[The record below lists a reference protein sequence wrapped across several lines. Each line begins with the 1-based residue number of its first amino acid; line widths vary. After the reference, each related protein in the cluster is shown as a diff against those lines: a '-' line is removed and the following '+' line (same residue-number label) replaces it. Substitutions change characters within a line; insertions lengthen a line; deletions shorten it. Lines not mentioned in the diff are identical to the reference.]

1 MHGAEINGKPVPF
14 AYELQNGDVVSILT
28 GKGTPQIDWM
38 RYAKSRSTR
47 SKLRAYFREKQKES
61 LKEAGKILLHDF
73 LEMHRELI
81 QEASYLPQP
90 IDIPVDNLERMN
102 FHLPGRTRYKDV
114 DQLCVAIGKSHNRSF
129 LRGILSK
136 IFKVPLSRFTEVE
149 ESKHASILESVSSAV
164 LRSRSIAR
172 VAAAAAKEAKMGNA
186 IDAATN
192 GEGGINSDA
201 YTMPLYGNMNY
212 GPGISLEVADPDH
225 LCDDCLPIFGDDI
238 VGTRPAGD
246 AGIGITATVHRRGC
260 PHAERALLRSLSA
273 APMSGEDK
281 TSNRFTNRQVNY
293 KAHET
298 EVPVALKWP
307 EADESHQDDD
317 DFYLAEVVLVAADRK
332 LLLADCSE
340 AVSRCSEIAR
350 TGSTTTNEHAILEFL
365 VQVKNVDELQTLMDE
380 LRDIDS
386 VMSVE
391 RRLGSELRR

>member
-1 MHGAEINGKPVPF
+1 
-14 AYELQNGDVVSILT
+14 
-28 GKGTPQIDWM
+28 
-38 RYAKSRSTR
+38 
-47 SKLRAYFREKQKES
+47 
-61 LKEAGKILLHDF
+61 
-73 LEMHRELI
+73 
-81 QEASYLPQP
+81 
-90 IDIPVDNLERMN
+90 
-102 FHLPGRTRYKDV
+102 
-114 DQLCVAIGKSHNRSF
+114 
-129 LRGILSK
+129 
-136 IFKVPLSRFTEVE
+136 
-149 ESKHASILESVSSAV
+149 
-164 LRSRSIAR
+164 
-172 VAAAAAKEAKMGNA
+172 
-186 IDAATN
+186 
-192 GEGGINSDA
+192 
-201 YTMPLYGNMNY
+201 
-212 GPGISLEVADPDH
+212 
-225 LCDDCLPIFGDDI
+225 
-238 VGTRPAGD
+238 
-246 AGIGITATVHRRGC
+246 
-260 PHAERALLRSLSA
+260 
-273 APMSGEDK
+273 MSGEDK

>member
-1 MHGAEINGKPVPF
+1 MHK
-14 AYELQNGDVVSILT
+14 
-28 GKGTPQIDWM
+28 
-38 RYAKSRSTR
+38 
-47 SKLRAYFREKQKES
+47 
-61 LKEAGKILLHDF
+61 
-73 LEMHRELI
+73 ELI

-90 IDIPVDNLERMN
+90 IDIPVDDLGRMN
-102 FHLPGRTRYKDV
+102 AYLPGRTRYKDV
-114 DQLCVAIGKSHNRSF
+114 DQLLVAIGKSHNRSF
-129 LRGILSK
+129 LRGIVSK
-136 IFKVPLSRFTEVE
+136 IFKVPLSRFTEAE
-149 ESKHASILESVSSAV
+149 ESKHASILESVTSAV

-172 VAAAAAKEAKMGNA
+172 DAAAAAKEATMGSA

-192 GEGGINSDA
+192 SEGGINGDA
-201 YTMPLYGNMNY
+201 YTMPLNGDMNY
-212 GPGISLEVADPDH
+212 SPGISLEVADPDH
-225 LCDDCLPIFGDDI
+225 LCEDCLPIFGDDI

-260 PHAERALLRSLSA
+260 PHAERALLRSSSA
-273 APMSGEDK
+273 APISSDDK
-281 TSNRFTNRQVNY
+281 TLNRFTNRQVNY
-293 KAHET
+293 KPHEA

-340 AVSRCSEIAR
+340 AVSRCSEIVR

-365 VQVKNVDELQTLMDE
+365 VQVKDVDELQTLMDE
-380 LRDIDS
+380 LREIDS